1 MKIFLIILFLG
12 AVTAAPQLS
21 QFKDLLNDLAG
32 DDEPGEVDGDYEQVP
47 YTVIQKYDVVCLK
60 LPLLFAN
67 YLILGL

>member
-21 QFKDLLNDLAG
+21 QFKNLLNDLAG

-47 YTVIQKYDVVCLK
+47 YTVIQKYDVVCYK

-67 YLILGL
+67 HLILGL